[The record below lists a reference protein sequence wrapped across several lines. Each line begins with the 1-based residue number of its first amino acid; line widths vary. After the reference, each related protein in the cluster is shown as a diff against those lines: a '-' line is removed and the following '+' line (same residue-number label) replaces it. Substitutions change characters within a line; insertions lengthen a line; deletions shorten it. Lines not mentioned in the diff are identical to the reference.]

1 MMRFGSLFAGVGGID
16 LGFEKAGWNCGF
28 QVEWDKNC
36 QQVLNYHWPDIPKWW
51 DVSDVNGADLPPVD
65 LITFGSPCQ
74 DLSVAG
80 RRAGLEGGRSGLFF
94 EAVRIIKEMRNAT
107 GNVYPKWAVWENVP
121 GAFSSGGGDDFEA
134 VLEEMANVGAYH
146 LEWHCLDAQFFGVP
160 QRRRRVFVI
169 ACFDSAIERRGGQE
183 ILPVGEGR
191 KRNLKTRRQTQKAV
205 TASVGGSTFGDLFSD
220 LNGGTSGATSSGSED
235 GDLNSPTEPLII
247 NGTRMND
254 VRVTTSPIN
263 TLPARMGTGGN
274 NVPIL
279 AIPIQDGRE
288 MEKKQNGLGVGDS
301 GDPSYTL
308 DTTGGQSVAIGFS
321 HTQGL
326 DPQPSE
332 VAFPT
337 LRAGG
342 AGHAVAYVVNDVAG
356 TLTARDY
363 KGADNWTAEEG
374 KLVVQVGQPREAY
387 PIQGTIIGRADT
399 SGPQGPGV
407 GEDGDPMYTLDTV
420 SQHGVAVGS
429 FTKSSFASY
438 EEGVGTLRA
447 SGGDL
452 GGGSETLLVEA
463 YDEYNDSL
471 GGSVHHSLRA
481 GTRQSTGVV
490 TAEVLEGEAAPVLA
504 VRRLTP
510 VECEALMGWPKN
522 HTLNRADGATNP
534 DTSRYK
540 MCGNGVASPV
550 AEFIGRHIGIAHQ
563 EMFPDL

>member
-169 ACFDSAIERRGGQE
+169 ACFDSAIERRGGKE

-191 KRNLKTRRQTQKAV
+191 KRNIKARRQTQKAV
-205 TASVGGSTFGDLFSD
+205 TASVGGSTFGDLFSELD
-220 LNGGTSGATSSGSED
+220 GGTAGTTGSGEFS
-235 GDLNSPTEPLII
+235 NEPLII

-254 VRVTTSPIN
+254 VRVTSPPIN

-274 NVPIL
+274 NVPLL

-288 MEKKQNGLGVGDS
+288 MEKKQNGIGVGDE

-308 DTTGGQSVAIGFS
+308 DTTGGQSVAYI
-321 HTQGL
+321 
-326 DPQPSE
+326 
-332 VAFPT
+332 
-337 LRAGG
+337 
-342 AGHAVAYVVNDVAG
+342 VNDVAG

-374 KLVVQVGQPREAY
+374 KLVVQEAY

-490 TAEVLEGEAAPVLA
+490 TAEVPDGAADPVLA

-522 HTLNRADGATNP
+522 HTLNRADGTTNP

-550 AEFIGRHIGIAHQ
+550 AEFIGRHIGMAHQ
-563 EMFPDL
+563 EIFAAEQ